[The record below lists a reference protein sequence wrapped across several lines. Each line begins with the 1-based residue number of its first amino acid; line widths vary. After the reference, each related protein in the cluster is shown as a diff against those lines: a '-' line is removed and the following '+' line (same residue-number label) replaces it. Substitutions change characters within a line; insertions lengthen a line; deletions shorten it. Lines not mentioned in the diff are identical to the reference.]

1 MQHSDIPPA
10 TSGLLNRTHD
20 LVRLAVLTVITVGGV
35 YLCVRLAAP
44 FLYSLVWALTL
55 AVLFSPLQRRLES
68 RLKSPGAAALFIA
81 LFIGLVAVLLFVFL
95 AQQLMI
101 QTTKGT
107 EMLEAR
113 FQAGEWRHLLATH
126 PRLSHLAETI
136 QQQLDLPGLVKSLA
150 TWVSAAAGAIV
161 KGSVYQV
168 LGFGLTFYLLFFF
181 LRDRRAMLQSL
192 RSLSP
197 LAHETT
203 DRLCREVGD
212 TIHATVYG
220 TLAVSLLQ
228 GALGGLMF
236 WWLGL
241 PVPLFWGGV
250 MALLALIPVLGA
262 FVVWTPAAFFL
273 LSQGDWEKA
282 LILTLWGTLV
292 VGTVDNLLRPV
303 FIGSRLKLHTVLAF
317 LSVVGGLILFG
328 PAGLI
333 LGPVVLTITTFLL
346 QSWNDRNAGQ
356 PPEFQLAAAL
366 ARFETDGGQVAGAPE
381 PAR

>member
-1 MQHSDIPPA
+1 M
-10 TSGLLNRTHD
+10 NRTHD

-44 FLYSLVWALTL
+44 FLYPLAWALTL

-68 RLKSPGAAALFIA
+68 RLKSPSAAALVSV
-81 LFIGLVAVLLFVFL
+81 LLIGLVAVLLSVFL
-95 AQQLMI
+95 AQQLVI

-113 FQAGEWRHLLATH
+113 MLTGEWPHLLATH
-126 PRLSHLAETI
+126 PRLSHLAGTV
-136 QQQLDLPGLVKSLA
+136 QQRLDLPGLVKSLTA
-150 TWVSAAAGAIV
+150 GVSAAAGAIV
-161 KGSVYQV
+161 KGSVYQI

-181 LRDRRAMLQSL
+181 LRDRQAMLQSL

-197 LAHETT
+197 LANEAT

-262 FVVWTPAAFFL
+262 FVVWIPAALYL
-273 LSQGDWEKA
+273 LAQGDWEKA

-292 VGTVDNLLRPV
+292 VGTVDNLLRPIIV
-303 FIGSRLKLHTVLAF
+303 GSRLKLHTVLAF
-317 LSVVGGLILFG
+317 LSVFGGLILFG

-333 LGPVVLTITTFLL
+333 LGPVILTITTFLL
-346 QSWNDRNAGQ
+346 QSWNGRNAGW
-356 PPEFQLAAAL
+356 PAEDQLVAAL
-366 ARFETDGGQVAGAPE
+366 ARFETDGGPVAAAPE
-381 PAR
+381 PGGTIPRKS